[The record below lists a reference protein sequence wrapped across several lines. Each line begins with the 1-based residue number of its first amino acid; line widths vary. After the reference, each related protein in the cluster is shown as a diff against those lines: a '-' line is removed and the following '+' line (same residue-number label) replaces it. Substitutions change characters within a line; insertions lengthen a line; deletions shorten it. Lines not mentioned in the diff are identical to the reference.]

1 MKELLCL
8 KGVGHTAWFTC
19 MQC

>member
-8 KGVGHTAWFTC
+8 KGVGHTDWLTC